1 MFLDALK
8 RQNPRFIECAAELLK
23 SNQVL
28 PDTYIIDVDQFVE
41 NARVIKKTADEY
53 GVTLYAMTKQ
63 FGRNPVLAK
72 LLIDELGYDGIVCV
86 DFKEARHYS
95 DLGINVSHVG
105 HLVQPPTGI
114 VHECSSKDY
123 GQVLSAW

>member
-41 NARVIKKTADEY
+41 NARVHIPADHEHR
-53 GVTLYAMTKQ
+53 
-63 FGRNPVLAK
+63 FR
-72 LLIDELGYDGIVCV
+72 
-86 DFKEARHYS
+86 F
-95 DLGINVSHVG
+95 NVNTISG
-105 HLVQPPTGI
+105 PM
-114 VHECSSKDY
+114 
-123 GQVLSAW
+123 